1 MHRLRVPVVLLATL
15 ALALAA
21 CTGASPSAGGSSSSS
36 GAESSLT
43 AAVSHSATTRCQ
55 LTPDASPITTVQ
67 WGFLSQ
73 GTATI
78 KAGQTVGFRNPDDG
92 PATVT
97 EGTNG
102 TAAADACIDEQVA
115 GGYSLRVTF
124 YQPGDYDLFCR
135 FVHDMHTVIHVQ

>member
-1 MHRLRVPVVLLATL
+1 MHRLRVPVVLLSLL

-21 CTGASPSAGGSSSSS
+21 CTGASPSMSMSSSS

-102 TAAADACIDEQVA
+102 TAATDACIDEQVA

-135 FVHDMHTVIHVQ
+135 FVQGMLTVIHVQ